1 MLKLSNFKI
10 QGQDTFGEYYEGK
23 VYPVSDKF
31 RAKYRCIRSIIENN
45 AIDDLKRDLE
55 ENKEVYPVK
64 AVRMLPPISPGSRI
78 FCVGLNYPKKYML
91 DSSMNERGEMIL
103 FSKELDSFVG
113 SDCPIRVPTGP
124 AGKSLDYEGE
134 LGIIIGKA
142 GKDIKPEEVQSHIF
156 GFTIVNDGSIRDWQ
170 KHSIFAGKNFECS
183 SSCGP
188 CILVNHEELRPETFL
203 LTTKLNDQVVQKE
216 KIETMIFKCEEI
228 IAYVSTILTLK
239 PGDVIATGSPEGSG
253 MSQDPYRF
261 LQDGDSLEIAIS
273 NIGVLRNNVVSFG

>member
-1 MLKLSNFKI
+1 MLKLSNFRI

-23 VYPVSDKF
+23 VCPVSDKF
-31 RAKYRCIRSIIENN
+31 RAKHRCIRSIIENN
-45 AIDDLKRDLE
+45 AVDDLRRDLE
-55 ENKEVYPVK
+55 ENEEVYPTK
-64 AVRMLPPISPGSRI
+64 AVSMLPPISPGSRI

-91 DSSMNERGEMIL
+91 NSSANEQGEMIL

-113 SDCPIRVPTGP
+113 SDCPIIVPKGS

-134 LGIIIGKA
+134 LGLIIGKA

-156 GFTIVNDGSIRDWQ
+156 GFTIINDGSIRDWQ
-170 KHSIFAGKNFECS
+170 KHSIFAGKNFEYS

-188 CILVNHEELRPETFL
+188 CILVNHEELQPETFL
-203 LTTKLNDQVVQKE
+203 LTTKLNDNLVQNE
-216 KIETMIFKCEEI
+216 KIENMIFKCEEI
-228 IAYVSTILTLK
+228 VAYISTVLTLK

-253 MSQDPYRF
+253 ISQDPYRF

-273 NIGVLRNNVVSFG
+273 NIGVLRNSVLSC